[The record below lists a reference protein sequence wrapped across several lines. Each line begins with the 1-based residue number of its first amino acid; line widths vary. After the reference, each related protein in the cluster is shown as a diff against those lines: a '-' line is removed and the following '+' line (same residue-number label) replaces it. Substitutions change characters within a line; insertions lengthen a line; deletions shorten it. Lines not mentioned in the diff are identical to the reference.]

1 MLLFMLFCKR
11 VDKQREG
18 IQKYGNT
25 INSYFWGKVCP
36 NIFCETDLF
45 RNILIHLSTK
55 LVGK

>member
-1 MLLFMLFCKR
+1 MFFCKR

-25 INSYFWGKVCP
+25 INNYFGGKVCS
-36 NIFCETDLF
+36 NIFCETGLF